1 MDYDVTKISPLST
14 RQTWTNCITTATTTP
29 PTMTSKST
37 IDQPSSP
44 SDNSNRVQNDKN
56 DNLLSFEFGLPVHE
70 ILRRLIPGIPGIIT
84 KEDNEKQ
91 IWFSGILDKSTRQ
104 VISATVGRTT
114 LS

>member
-1 MDYDVTKISPLST
+1 MMIIKCKIT
-14 RQTWTNCITTATTTP
+14 RTFSSYPGPPP
-29 PTMTSKST
+29 PTTTSKST

-56 DNLLSFEFGLPVHE
+56 DNLLSFEFGLPVQE
-70 ILRRLIPGIPGIIT
+70 VLRRLIPGIPGIIT

-91 IWFSGILDKSTRQ
+91 IWFSGIFDQSTCK
-104 VISATVGRTT
+104 VISATIGRIT